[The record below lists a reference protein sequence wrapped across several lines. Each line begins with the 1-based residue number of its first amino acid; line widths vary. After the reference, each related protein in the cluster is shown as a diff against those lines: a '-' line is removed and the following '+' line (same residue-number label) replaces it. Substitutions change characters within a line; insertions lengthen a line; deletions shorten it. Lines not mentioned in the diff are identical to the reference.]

1 MMADLGS
8 PNWGTAAH
16 PNNKASSEDWLH
28 LRKRQRAPKIG
39 LLPRSEAFDE
49 TDDIKTICDS
59 SDSCTAAVDKLNGS
73 NGSCSDPSGCTG
85 VACKMTSEA
94 NSDATA
100 GSTSGKP
107 GSKMISSFV
116 TVIEGT
122 KDLSLHEEKQRSP
135 QRPRPAAMAT
145 SEDELFIGK
154 LDAPEALLFGHDSP
168 LATGSQ
174 KSQRSSSL
182 LAKCSMGKLDAPEAL
197 LIGYEAPIITD
208 SQTSSCS
215 SSLVSKCSIGKL
227 DAPEATLIGH
237 KSPITT
243 ERQPSLTLN
252 TPEGPV
258 PIPAKCSA
266 QLRRLLQSHSITR
279 PALGLNGGL
288 GSSNETSATST
299 EPRRPI
305 YPNLP
310 YSPYSSPV
318 SSPRVRRKP
327 LRETT
332 RVNSTVQ
339 SDGEYVQLNQYKLE
353 QAIGQGSYG
362 IVKLAYNKDDDVQY
376 AMKILSKKKLKRKGG
391 IFGRKLPNRK
401 APGGA
406 ERKQSEN
413 PLQKVYREIAIM
425 KKLDHPN
432 VTKLVEVLDDP
443 EDDNLYMVFELL
455 KEGEVLVVPTD
466 NPMSEKEAWL
476 ALRDVVHGLEY
487 LHYQKIIH
495 RDLKPSNLLKGDS
508 GGVKIADLGVSNEF
522 DGTDALLTNT
532 AGTPAFTPPESISH
546 KPGDEPYSGKTAD
559 IWSLGV
565 TLFSLVYGKVP
576 FHDDNIVALYNKIR
590 TQELHLPNEPDIS
603 PELKCLITQM
613 LVKNPINRISL
624 RDIMAHEWV
633 TGYGLYPMASE
644 LENCKTL
651 VEVTENEVQ
660 NSVQS
665 VPKLDTLIMVKA
677 MIKNHSFS
685 NPFNPATAAG
695 SASKPSGSKTKSSPV
710 VSRCDSAPG
719 SYDMYNDARKPSTA
733 TLRKFTLKK
742 LQSKPSFG
750 ELQKYRNEGTTAP
763 TSQTSRSNSLLA
775 KCSIGKL
782 DAPEAVLIGKD
793 APTPGSQSS
802 RSSSLLAKCSM
813 GKLDAPEA
821 HMIGFDAPI
830 IAEGSQNSRS
840 SSLLAK
846 CSIGKLDAPEATLIG
861 SHESAPIKWK
871 PETTERKPSATI
883 RKLTMR
889 PFQPKPDFEQ
899 LQLLMEQS
907 CQETDTE
914 ELHTH
919 S

>member
-59 SDSCTAAVDKLNGS
+59 SDSCTAAVDKVNGS

-145 SEDELFIGK
+145 SEDELFI
-154 LDAPEALLFGHDSP
+154 D
-168 LATGSQ
+168 
-174 KSQRSSSL
+174 
-182 LAKCSMGKLDAPEAL
+182 
-197 LIGYEAPIITD
+197 
-208 SQTSSCS
+208 
-215 SSLVSKCSIGKL
+215 
-227 DAPEATLIGH
+227 
-237 KSPITT
+237 
-243 ERQPSLTLN
+243 

-279 PALGLNGGL
+279 PAVRDLNGGL

-613 LVKNPINRISL
+613 LVKNPINRICL

-685 NPFNPATAAG
+685 NPFNPATAASASTG
-695 SASKPSGSKTKSSPV
+695 SAGSKQKCCPV
-710 VSRCDSAPG
+710 ERCDSAPG
-719 SYDMYNDARKPSTA
+719 SYDMYNEARIIMDPS
-733 TLRKFTLKK
+733 L
-742 LQSKPSFG
+742 P
-750 ELQKYRNEGTTAP
+750 
-763 TSQTSRSNSLLA
+763 
-775 KCSIGKL
+775 
-782 DAPEAVLIGKD
+782 VLSEEEKSEVTPPLETV
-793 APTPGSQSS
+793 PTPT
-802 RSSSLLAKCSM
+802 A
-813 GKLDAPEA
+813 A
-821 HMIGFDAPI
+821 
-830 IAEGSQNSRS
+830 
-840 SSLLAK
+840 
-846 CSIGKLDAPEATLIG
+846 
-861 SHESAPIKWK
+861 
-871 PETTERKPSATI
+871 
-883 RKLTMR
+883 
-889 PFQPKPDFEQ
+889 Q
-899 LQLLMEQS
+899 L
-907 CQETDTE
+907 
-914 ELHTH
+914 
-919 S
+919 

>member
-1 MMADLGS
+1 LKNLYDMAGHSLSTFELTISRLASKVRQIVSDKIGSRDGIEDDENSGGSFDSSASSDFEASSTTSSGQEEEEGEEEKWRKRRRKKPREQRRRRRKHYPSSSEYESEESEGPDSVTSSSYSEDEKNYKRKCS

-16 PNNKASSEDWLH
+16 PNNKASEEWLH
-28 LRKRQRAPKIG
+28 LRKRPRAPRIG

-49 TDDIKTICDS
+49 DDIRAVSAICDS
-59 SDSCTAAVDKLNGS
+59 NTSGTESTAAAAAAVGKVASKVNGS
-73 NGSCSDPSGCTG
+73 NHCDPDFTP
-85 VACKMTSEA
+85 KMTSEA
-94 NSDATA
+94 AEAA
-100 GSTSGKP
+100 GSTPGKP
-107 GSKMISSFV
+107 EKMISTSFV

-122 KDLSLHEEKQRSP
+122 KDLTLHEEKQRSP

-145 SEDELFIGK
+145 SEDEL
-154 LDAPEALLFGHDSP
+154 
-168 LATGSQ
+168 
-174 KSQRSSSL
+174 
-182 LAKCSMGKLDAPEAL
+182 
-197 LIGYEAPIITD
+197 
-208 SQTSSCS
+208 
-215 SSLVSKCSIGKL
+215 LV
-227 DAPEATLIGH
+227 DTA
-237 KSPITT
+237 
-243 ERQPSLTLN
+243 
-252 TPEGPV
+252 EGPV

-279 PALGLNGGL
+279 PAVCNLNGGL
-288 GSSNETSATST
+288 GSSNENSATSIA

-332 RVNSTVQ
+332 RVNSTIQ

-376 AMKILSKKKLKRKGG
+376 AVKILSKKKLKRKGG

-476 ALRDVVHGLEY
+476 AFRDVVHGLEY

-495 RDLKPSNLLKGDS
+495 RDLKPSNLLRADS
-508 GGVKIADLGVSNEF
+508 GEVKIADLGVSNEF

-613 LVKNPINRISL
+613 LVKDPVNRISL

-644 LENCKTL
+644 LENCRTL

-660 NSVQS
+660 NSVHS

-685 NPFNPATAAG
+685 NPFNPATTAS
-695 SASKPSGSKTKSSPV
+695 SASTGSTASKTKSSPV
-710 VSRCDSAPG
+710 ERCDSAPG
-719 SYDMYNDARKPSTA
+719 SYDMYNDARIIMDPSLPVLSEEEKSEVITSQIETVPPPTA
-733 TLRKFTLKK
+733 TAQTLK
-742 LQSKPSFG
+742 
-750 ELQKYRNEGTTAP
+750 
-763 TSQTSRSNSLLA
+763 
-775 KCSIGKL
+775 
-782 DAPEAVLIGKD
+782 
-793 APTPGSQSS
+793 
-802 RSSSLLAKCSM
+802 M
-813 GKLDAPEA
+813 
-821 HMIGFDAPI
+821 
-830 IAEGSQNSRS
+830 
-840 SSLLAK
+840 
-846 CSIGKLDAPEATLIG
+846 
-861 SHESAPIKWK
+861 
-871 PETTERKPSATI
+871 
-883 RKLTMR
+883 
-889 PFQPKPDFEQ
+889 
-899 LQLLMEQS
+899 
-907 CQETDTE
+907 
-914 ELHTH
+914 
-919 S
+919 

>member
-16 PNNKASSEDWLH
+16 PNNKASEEWLH
-28 LRKRQRAPKIG
+28 LRKRPRAPRIG

-49 TDDIKTICDS
+49 DDIRAVSAICDTNTSGTAPS
-59 SDSCTAAVDKLNGS
+59 STAAGNGSKVNGS
-73 NGSCSDPSGCTG
+73 NNCDPGFTT
-85 VACKMTSEA
+85 KMTSEA
-94 NSDATA
+94 AETA
-100 GSTSGKP
+100 VSSTPGKP
-107 GSKMISSFV
+107 GKMISSFV

-122 KDLSLHEEKQRSP
+122 KDLTLHEEKQRSP

-145 SEDELFIGK
+145 SEDEL
-154 LDAPEALLFGHDSP
+154 
-168 LATGSQ
+168 
-174 KSQRSSSL
+174 
-182 LAKCSMGKLDAPEAL
+182 
-197 LIGYEAPIITD
+197 
-208 SQTSSCS
+208 
-215 SSLVSKCSIGKL
+215 LV
-227 DAPEATLIGH
+227 DTA
-237 KSPITT
+237 
-243 ERQPSLTLN
+243 
-252 TPEGPV
+252 EGPV

-266 QLRRLLQSHSITR
+266 QLRRLLQTHSITR
-279 PALGLNGGL
+279 PAVSNLNGGL
-288 GSSNETSATST
+288 SSSNETSAASI
-299 EPRRPI
+299 EPRKPI

-332 RVNSTVQ
+332 RVNSTIQ
-339 SDGEYVQLNQYKLE
+339 ADGDYVELNQYKL
-353 QAIGQGSYG
+353 QHAIGQGSYG

-391 IFGRKLPNRK
+391 IFGRKLPNRQ

-406 ERKQSEN
+406 IRKPSEN

-476 ALRDVVHGLEY
+476 AFRDVVHGLEY

-495 RDLKPSNLLKGDS
+495 RDLKPSNLLRADS
-508 GGVKIADLGVSNEF
+508 GEVKIADLGVSNEF

-576 FHDDNIVALYNKIR
+576 FHDENIVALYNKIR

-613 LVKNPINRISL
+613 LDKDTVNRISL

-644 LENCKTL
+644 LENCRTL

-660 NSVQS
+660 NSVHS

-685 NPFNPATAAG
+685 NPFNPATAASASTG
-695 SASKPSGSKTKSSPV
+695 SAGSKQKCCPV
-710 VSRCDSAPG
+710 ERCDSAPG
-719 SYDMYNDARKPSTA
+719 SYDMYNEARIIMDPSLPVLSEEEKSEVSSQLETVPPPTA
-733 TLRKFTLKK
+733 
-742 LQSKPSFG
+742 
-750 ELQKYRNEGTTAP
+750 A
-763 TSQTSRSNSLLA
+763 A
-775 KCSIGKL
+775 
-782 DAPEAVLIGKD
+782 
-793 APTPGSQSS
+793 
-802 RSSSLLAKCSM
+802 
-813 GKLDAPEA
+813 
-821 HMIGFDAPI
+821 
-830 IAEGSQNSRS
+830 QNVN
-840 SSLLAK
+840 
-846 CSIGKLDAPEATLIG
+846 
-861 SHESAPIKWK
+861 
-871 PETTERKPSATI
+871 
-883 RKLTMR
+883 
-889 PFQPKPDFEQ
+889 
-899 LQLLMEQS
+899 
-907 CQETDTE
+907 
-914 ELHTH
+914 
-919 S
+919 